1 MGSDKFCL
9 SWNDHESS
17 LSVAFRDL
25 REEKEFF
32 DVTLACE
39 DEQIEA
45 HKVILSSCSLFFG
58 NILKKNQHSH
68 PLLYLKGVKFCH
80 LKSILDFM
88 YQGKVNVEQD
98 MLDSFLAT
106 AQELRVKGLTQS
118 GTQLPLIDQKPS
130 LPGQVSAGQ
139 DVSQGVFM
147 RGDSAKIQNDLEENG
162 TGSGQLKLCKP
173 EFLVEEPNF
182 GDESFGS
189 NGGANDSSMVDM
201 EGNQG
206 LADLD
211 RLVAEHMTKVKDHS
225 QGKQG
230 WNCNDCGKFSRL
242 KNDIAKHVEAVH
254 ITHPGLVCDLCE
266 KVLKTRDTLKQHMK
280 NQHRDAQQ
288 LDN

>member
-1 MGSDKFCL
+1 MVSEKFCL
-9 SWNDHESS
+9 SWNDYESS
-17 LSVAFRDL
+17 LSLAFRDL

-58 NILKKNQHSH
+58 SILKKNRHSH
-68 PLLYLKGVKFCH
+68 PLLYLKGVKVCH

-118 GTQLPLIDQKPS
+118 GTQPPLVDEKPS
-130 LPGQVSAGQ
+130 FHDKVSAGLN
-139 DVSQGVFM
+139 VSQEVFTSE
-147 RGDSAKIQNDLEENG
+147 DSVKIRSEAANEGNG
-162 TGSGQLKLCKP
+162 TGSGPLQLCKP
-173 EFLVEEPNF
+173 EFLVEEPNV
-182 GDESFGS
+182 GEESLTYDVR
-189 NGGANDSSMVDM
+189 ANDSSMVDM

-211 RLVAEHMTKVKDHS
+211 RLIAEHMTKVKDNS
-225 QGKQG
+225 QGRLK
-230 WNCNDCGKFSRL
+230 WSCNDCGKFSRL
-242 KNDIAKHVEAVH
+242 KNDIVKHVEAVH
-254 ITHPGLVCDLCE
+254 ITHPGLVCHLCE
-266 KVLKTRDTLKQHMK
+266 KVLKTRDTLRSHMSS
-280 NQHRDAQQ
+280 QHRDK
-288 LDN
+288 